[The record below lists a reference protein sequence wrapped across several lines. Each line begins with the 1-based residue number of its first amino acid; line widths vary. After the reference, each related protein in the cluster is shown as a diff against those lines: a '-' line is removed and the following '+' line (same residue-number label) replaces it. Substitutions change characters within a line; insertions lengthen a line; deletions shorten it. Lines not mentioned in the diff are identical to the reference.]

1 MTADSELLVMF
12 FKITFPAA
20 IGKTDIFNLYIYD
33 VYHVKKFFMYGIF
46 FLTLSM

>member
-20 IGKTDIFNLYIYD
+20 IGKTYLICIFMMYIML
-33 VYHVKKFFMYGIF
+33 KS
-46 FLTLSM
+46 FLCMAFSF